1 MSGSFARR
9 VATDLVFN
17 VLRVAW
23 SALGAFAG
31 IAAFITAVDL
41 LDLEW
46 IGGWHFPE
54 VGGVTLAADFV
65 PWLGSAALGA
75 VVFTRLWT
83 VVHARVTRQRLAA

>member
-23 SALGAFAG
+23 SALGAVAG
-31 IAAFITAVDL
+31 IAAFIAASSFWDL
-41 LDLEW
+41 AW
-46 IGGWHFPE
+46 IGAWNFPE
-54 VGGVTLAADFV
+54 VGGVTLAAVFV
-65 PWLGSAALGA
+65 PWLGAAALGA

-83 VVHARVTRQRLAA
+83 VVHARVTRRSLPA

>member
-31 IAAFITAVDL
+31 IAAFFAAVDL
-41 LDLEW
+41 WHLAW
-46 IGGWHFPE
+46 IERWHFPLI
-54 VGGVTLAADFV
+54 GGVTLSATFV
-65 PWLGSAALGA
+65 PWIGSATIGA

-83 VVHARVTRQRLAA
+83 IVHARLTRRSLAA